1 MARKISINLNGPEG
15 NAWVL
20 MGKGHSLCKQ
30 LHRDFEPIQ
39 KEMME
44 GDYENLCK
52 VFKRE
57 FGDYYRLV
65 KE

>member
-1 MARKISINLNGPEG
+1 MKRTREIF
-15 NAWVL
+15 V
-20 MGKGHSLCKQ
+20 
-30 LHRDFEPIQ
+30 DFEPIQ